1 MSKNCIRI
9 VLKIIGLLSAL
20 QLLRIGIKS
29 VFFITIERTDF
40 TDRVASLIAM
50 VILTALILLV
60 ARLKKVKLS
69 IFPEHFSAGYIVFT
83 IIAASLLISTPL
95 LAKDSSAASFVLLVY
110 SAIVVPVF
118 EELVFRELVWN
129 KLNTVFKKEWSTYIV
144 VTLLFAV
151 WHFGYVDAI
160 AFRVETGLINAM
172 IWKVI
177 TGFCFGIVVGA
188 LRLKTKNSYST
199 MLLHG
204 ILNIFGR

>member
-9 VLKIIGLLSAL
+9 VLKIVGLLLAL

-29 VFFITIERTDF
+29 VCLIAIEKTDF

-50 VILTALILLV
+50 VLLTALILLA
-60 ARLKKVKLS
+60 ARLKKVKFS
-69 IFPEHFSAGYIVFT
+69 VFPEHFGAGYIVFT

-95 LAKDSSAASFVLLVY
+95 LAKDSSAASIVLLAY

-118 EELVFRELVWN
+118 EELIFREFVWN

-144 VTLLFAV
+144 ATLLFAV
-151 WHFGYVDAI
+151 WHLGYVDAI

-172 IWKVI
+172 VWKVI
-177 TGFCFGIVVGA
+177 TGLCFGVVLGA